1 MNRMKRICVFC
12 GSNQGGRPEYVEAA
26 KKLGLLL
33 AERNIGLVYGGAK
46 VGTMG
51 AIADTVLDSGAD
63 AIGVMPRLL
72 VEKEVAHSGLTD
84 LKIVDTMHERKH
96 LMAELSD
103 AFIALPG
110 GLGTL
115 DEFFEMATWA
125 QLGMH
130 DKPCGLLNVC
140 GYFDYM
146 IRFLDIAVS
155 EEFVRKEHREMIF
168 IQDNPESLIDA
179 FESYEAPAVAKWMD
193 LKN

>member
-1 MNRMKRICVFC
+1 MKRICVFC

-63 AIGVMPRLL
+63 VIGVMPRLL
-72 VEKEVAHSGLTD
+72 VEKEVAHSGLTE

-103 AFIALPG
+103 AFVALPG

-140 GYFDYM
+140 GYFDNM
-146 IRFLDIAVS
+146 IKFLDTAVS
-155 EEFVRKEHREMIF
+155 EAFVRKEHREMIF
-168 IQDNPESLIDA
+168 VHDNPKSLIDA

>member
-1 MNRMKRICVFC
+1 MKRICVFC

-51 AIADTVLDSGAD
+51 AIADTVLDNGASV
-63 AIGVMPRLL
+63 IGVMPRLL
-72 VEKEVAHSGLTD
+72 VEKEVAHSGLTE
-84 LKIVDTMHERKH
+84 LRIVDTMHERKH

-103 AFIALPG
+103 AFVALPG

-140 GYFDYM
+140 GYFDNM
-146 IRFLDIAVS
+146 IRFLDTAVS

-168 IQDNPESLIDA
+168 VHDNPETLIDA

-193 LKN
+193 LEN

>member
-140 GYFDYM
+140 GYFDHM